1 MTHPAGPERQE
12 EKGAGEQS
20 KATQKLTNTPPMTSH
35 WLRSGE
41 KKSSSSII
49 TQSHVTCS
57 FVNAVSILFLALFLT
72 HGAEHLISRFYLH
85 CIISKG
91 KAAETQTDEI
101 IESSADTSHNLL
113 LRSPTFK
120 FSMR

>member
-1 MTHPAGPERQE
+1 MTHPPGPERQE

-35 WLRSGE
+35 WLRSG

-72 HGAEHLISRFYLH
+72 HGAEHVFSRFYLH

-91 KAAETQTDEI
+91 KAAETQADEI
-101 IESSADTSHNLL
+101 IQASADTSHNLL
-113 LRSPTFK
+113 LYSPTFK
-120 FSMR
+120 FNMR